1 MKLNNLPAVVV
12 TRPHGQADALVA
24 GLHALGLQVQ
34 HCPLIDIVPI
44 NDDGGTGSQ
53 QLRSLFLN
61 IDQCYAVISVSR
73 NAAEIGLRWLDRYWP
88 QWPVGIHWLAVG
100 PATADVLLAAQLPV
114 QQPVE
119 RFDSEG
125 ILALPCMAAEHVCG
139 KKIMLWRGLDGR
151 ETMAQVL
158 RERGATVIY
167 AGLYHR
173 PERTD
178 TDWPQRLQHRPLLLL
193 SSGQG
198 LAIVQQQV
206 PDLAQRVAGIL
217 VPSERVAEM
226 ARAQGFATVLVASSA
241 CDDDTLA
248 SVAAW
253 SQQ

>member
-1 MKLNNLPAVVV
+1 MRLSKLPSVVV
-12 TRPHGQADALVA
+12 TRPQGQADALIA
-24 GLHALGLQVQ
+24 GLQALGLSVQ

-44 NDDGGTGSQ
+44 DDDHSPQAQ
-53 QLRSLFLN
+53 QLRSLFLD
-61 IDQCYAVISVSR
+61 IDQYYAVVSVSR
-73 NAAEIGLRWLDRYWP
+73 NAADIGLRWLDRYWP
-88 QWPVGIHWLAVG
+88 QWPTGIHWIAVG
-100 PATADVLLAAQLPV
+100 PATAEVLLAAQLPV
-114 QQPVE
+114 EQPLD

-125 ILALPCMAAEHVCG
+125 MLALPCMAAEQVAG
-139 KKIMLWRGLDGR
+139 KKVLLWRGLDGR

-158 RERGATVIY
+158 RARGAIVEY

-178 TDWPQRLQHRPLLLL
+178 TNWPQRLHDRPLLLL

-226 ARAQGFATVLVASSA
+226 ARAQGFQTVLVAASA